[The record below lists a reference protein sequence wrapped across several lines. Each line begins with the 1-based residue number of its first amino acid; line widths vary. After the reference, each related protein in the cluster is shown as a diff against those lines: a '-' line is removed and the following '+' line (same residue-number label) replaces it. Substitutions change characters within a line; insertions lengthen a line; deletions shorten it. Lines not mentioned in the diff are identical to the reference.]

1 MGRDRH
7 RSGFGG
13 SVTACRLAER
23 GLKVL
28 VLERGRRWTPDAYPR
43 DPGDAWTF
51 DVGRPEKHNG
61 WIDLRILDDMIVVQ
75 GAGVGGGS
83 LIYANVSIEPKRELF
98 ANGWPAEITFDELAP
113 YYRKVDQ
120 MLRPLTIPPG
130 QATERYKLMQQA
142 ANKAGY

>member
-98 ANGWPAEITFDELAP
+98 ANGWPAEITSSRMRRD
-113 YYRKVDQ
+113 RKSTRLNSSHLGISYAVFC
-120 MLRPLTIPPG
+120 L
-130 QATERYKLMQQA
+130 EK
-142 ANKAGY
+142 NK